1 MSCDEG
7 CQGSSFLLQSQEN
20 ACKHTVVNRFGSNPS
35 QLNASELLSTWT
47 VLIEINMRNQCL
59 VDTFKK

>member
-35 QLNASELLSTWT
+35 QLNASELLST
-47 VLIEINMRNQCL
+47 
-59 VDTFKK
+59 